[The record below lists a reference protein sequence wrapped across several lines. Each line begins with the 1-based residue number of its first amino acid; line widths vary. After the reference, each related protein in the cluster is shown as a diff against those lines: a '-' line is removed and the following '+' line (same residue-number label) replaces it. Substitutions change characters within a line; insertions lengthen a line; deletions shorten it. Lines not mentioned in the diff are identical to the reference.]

1 MKTCADDAKTHD
13 SIVLGPQLPS
23 GSRPRQLRNAYRP
36 RERLLSVG
44 AAGLTDADLLAVC
57 LGSGTSGQSGIV
69 VAEHLLEKYGSVGAV
84 LCAPVERLLGEHGLG
99 MAKVATLKAVLGL
112 AERVAREE
120 LGDSPV
126 LSSSLEV
133 QRLLQLKLS
142 GLQREVFACLMLD
155 SRHRLLKFEVM
166 FSGTIDSANVY
177 PREIIKRC
185 LELNAAAIILAHN
198 HPSGVAEPS
207 LADIAL
213 TERLRP
219 LLTEVGV
226 RLLDHIVVGRGQSVS
241 LAERGLLS

>member
-1 MKTCADDAKTHD
+1 MKTFAEDAEAHD
-13 SIVLGPQLPS
+13 SIDAVSQLPS
-23 GSRPRQLRNAYRP
+23 AARQKRWSSRYRP
-36 RERLLSVG
+36 RERLLSGEVT
-44 AAGLTDADLLAVC
+44 GLADADLLAVC
-57 LGSGTSGQSGIV
+57 LGTGSSGRSSIA
-69 VAEHLLEKYGSVGAV
+69 VAEHLLEAYGSVGAV
-84 LCAPVERLLGEHGLG
+84 LYAPVERLLGEPGLG
-99 MAKVATLKAVLGL
+99 AAKVATLKAVLGL

-126 LSSSLEV
+126 LASSAEV

-155 SRHRLLKFEVM
+155 ARHRLLKFEVL
-166 FSGTIDSANVY
+166 FVGTIDSANVY

-185 LELNAAAIILAHN
+185 LELNSAAVILAHN
-198 HPSGVAEPS
+198 HPSGMAEPS

-226 RLLDHIVVGRGQSVS
+226 RLLDHIVVGKGLSVS
-241 LAERGLLS
+241 MAERGLL